1 MASPR
6 VIAVSRSAFCEDKQA
21 MFDGRTIER
30 VASDATFTVGGDEVK
45 FVVIIVVR
53 NLNASRAFRQIRFL
67 R

>member
-30 VASDATFTVGGDEVK
+30 VASNATFTAGGDEVRLL
-45 FVVIIVVR
+45 VIVVR